1 MSNTKPDSATFSSPK
16 MSQPATT
23 TASPN
28 TSRHNNGHQ
37 QQARGKDSA
46 ARNPPSQRHA
56 RQSNRGKQNN
66 SNQRSAATSADE
78 SATDSQATLAITPTK
93 KPGRSARKQAKQQ
106 QQQQQQP
113 GKIALLTRTAP
124 EGEQQDLLARFAASS
139 PPAQPPAGSRSSGKR
154 NRRPQDSPPRT
165 ADDVVRTPTR
175 RPNKQQFQPSPQQAR
190 AAPTTIYS
198 PTPRRAHVT
207 SPHAAASASAAVAV
221 VPGRG
226 GGSPMRSNH
235 YAGASFNNSPAPA
248 TLPLPPSF
256 LISPSSAASPPPSFH
271 VPAVGGS
278 SPSAPVSKRNSGVYV
293 RDDDVFA
300 MAASVP
306 VSADRIVS
314 QQQQQQ
320 LHSPVNAAL
329 SERSRQ
335 LEHML
340 AIGSGGGGARQQGQR
355 GFSSTLDLAQP
366 TDMASMF
373 QKLRLIKEMS
383 QNRAAV
389 AATTVE
395 SLALTPV

>member
-106 QQQQQQP
+106 QP
-113 GKIALLTRTAP
+113 AKIALLTRTAP

-207 SPHAAASASAAVAV
+207 SPHAAAAAAAAAV

-314 QQQQQQ
+314 QQQQ

-340 AIGSGGGGARQQGQR
+340 AIGSSGARQQGQR

-383 QNRAAV
+383 QNRAA